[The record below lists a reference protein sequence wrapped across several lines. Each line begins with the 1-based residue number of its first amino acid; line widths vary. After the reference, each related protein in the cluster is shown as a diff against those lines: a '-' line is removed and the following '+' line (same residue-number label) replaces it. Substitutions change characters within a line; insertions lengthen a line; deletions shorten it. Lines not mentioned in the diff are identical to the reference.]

1 MTGAIIIIIFG
12 ILIMAVLPNFL
23 SGSKRSKAKKQKLLI
38 CKVIGWL
45 LIFLGVYDAL
55 STLLGG

>member
-12 ILIMAVLPNFL
+12 ILIMTVLPNFL
-23 SGSKRSKAKKQKLLI
+23 SGSKRSKAKKQKELI

-55 STLLGG
+55 SCLLGG

>member
-23 SGSKRSKAKKQKLLI
+23 SGSQRSKAKKQKVLI

>member
-1 MTGAIIIIIFG
+1 
-12 ILIMAVLPNFL
+12 MAVLPNFL
-23 SGSKRSKAKKQKLLI
+23 SGSKRSKAKKQKVLI

>member
-23 SGSKRSKAKKQKLLI
+23 SGSKRSKAKKQKVLI